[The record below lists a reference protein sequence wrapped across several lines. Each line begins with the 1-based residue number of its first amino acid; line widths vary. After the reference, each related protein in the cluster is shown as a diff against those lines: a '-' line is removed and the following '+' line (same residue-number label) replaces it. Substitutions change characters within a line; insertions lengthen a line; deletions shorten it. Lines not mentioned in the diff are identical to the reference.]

1 MHFPRGKLK
10 IENVKISFP
19 IFIQEKLSNINH
31 FPGIMTHWFYTHS
44 MKWNN
49 VYTNLISIESQP
61 KKIGIVVVVVVFVVH
76 VVVVVIAV
84 VDPRS
89 LPLKFGLNQVI
100 DR

>member
-1 MHFPRGKLK
+1 MLSVDSNNAVHFPRGKLR

-44 MKWNN
+44 MKLNN

-61 KKIGIVVVVVVFVVH
+61 KKIA
-76 VVVVVIAV
+76 VVVVVIV
-84 VDPRS
+84 VVAIDLRN
-89 LPLKFGLNQVI
+89 LPLKLG
-100 DR
+100 